1 MKLTSEEIDMIVDCL
16 TQRAE
21 SMRFYGNNTEYKES
35 KKYFDLIQKVAK
47 LKEQ

>member
-1 MKLTSEEIDMIVDCL
+1 MKLTSEEIDMILDCL

-21 SMRFYGNNTEYKES
+21 SMRFYGSSAEYKES